1 MTAQR
6 PSIRL
11 QDKWLD
17 TLLPH
22 VADMGWTDQAVTLSA
37 REAGLSSEET
47 ALAAP
52 NGVSDLLER
61 FFDRAEEDMQA
72 ALEAQNL
79 SALRTHEK
87 VAAGI
92 RAWLGALEPHRE
104 SLERLFDRV
113 AALGHVGVHR
123 IHGDLHLGQ
132 TLRTS
137 LGWKIV
143 DFEGE
148 PAKPLAERLL
158 PDCPWRDVAGMLRS
172 FDYAPRVVERTWA
185 EDDPDG
191 ADVRAAKAQEWA
203 NRAKNHFLVA
213 YAGGDISPE
222 QRTLVEAY
230 VADKAVYETVYE
242 TRNRPTWVEIP
253 LQAVAEIGAA

>member
-22 VADMGWTDQAVTLSA
+22 VADMGWTDQAVTLAA

-61 FFDRAEEDMQA
+61 FFDRAEEGMLA
-72 ALEAQNL
+72 ALEAEDL
-79 SALRTHEK
+79 SVLRTHEK

-104 SLERLFDRV
+104 AVKRASARGFLPWNAPDAAQRTWKTADAIWTAAGDTATDYNRETKRGLLSAVLPPIVLYWQNEPDEADLDAFIEKRLENAMTF
-113 AALGHVGVHR
+113 GKWG
-123 IHGDLHLGQ
+123 
-132 TLRTS
+132 S
-137 LGWKIV
+137 KI
-143 DFEGE
+143 
-148 PAKPLAERLL
+148 AKPGLELLDRLRGRG
-158 PDCPWRDVAGMLRS
+158 DAG
-172 FDYAPRVVERTWA
+172 
-185 EDDPDG
+185 
-191 ADVRAAKAQEWA
+191 
-203 NRAKNHFLVA
+203 
-213 YAGGDISPE
+213 
-222 QRTLVEAY
+222 
-230 VADKAVYETVYE
+230 
-242 TRNRPTWVEIP
+242 
-253 LQAVAEIGAA
+253 

>member
-22 VADMGWTDQAVTLSA
+22 VVDMGWTDRAVTLAA

-72 ALEAQNL
+72 ALEAEDL
-79 SALRTHEK
+79 SVLRTHEK

-104 SLERLFDRV
+104 AVKRASARGVLPWNAPDAAKRTWKTADAIWTAAGDTATDYNRETKRGLLSAVLPPIVLYWQNEPDEADLDAFIEKRLENAMTF
-113 AALGHVGVHR
+113 GKWG
-123 IHGDLHLGQ
+123 
-132 TLRTS
+132 S
-137 LGWKIV
+137 KI
-143 DFEGE
+143 
-148 PAKPLAERLL
+148 AKPGLELLDRLRGRG
-158 PDCPWRDVAGMLRS
+158 DAG
-172 FDYAPRVVERTWA
+172 
-185 EDDPDG
+185 
-191 ADVRAAKAQEWA
+191 
-203 NRAKNHFLVA
+203 
-213 YAGGDISPE
+213 
-222 QRTLVEAY
+222 
-230 VADKAVYETVYE
+230 
-242 TRNRPTWVEIP
+242 
-253 LQAVAEIGAA
+253 

>member
-22 VADMGWTDQAVTLSA
+22 VADMGWTDQAVTLAA

-72 ALEAQNL
+72 ALEAQDL

-104 SLERLFDRV
+104 AVRRAAARGFLPWNAPDAAQRTWKTADAIWTAAGDTATDYNRETKRGLLSAVLPTIVLYWQNEPDEADLDAFIAKRLENAMTF
-113 AALGHVGVHR
+113 GKWG
-123 IHGDLHLGQ
+123 
-132 TLRTS
+132 S
-137 LGWKIV
+137 KI
-143 DFEGE
+143 
-148 PAKPLAERLL
+148 AKPGLELLDRLRGRG
-158 PDCPWRDVAGMLRS
+158 DAG
-172 FDYAPRVVERTWA
+172 
-185 EDDPDG
+185 
-191 ADVRAAKAQEWA
+191 
-203 NRAKNHFLVA
+203 
-213 YAGGDISPE
+213 
-222 QRTLVEAY
+222 
-230 VADKAVYETVYE
+230 
-242 TRNRPTWVEIP
+242 
-253 LQAVAEIGAA
+253 

>member
-104 SLERLFDRV
+104 AVKRASARGFLPWNAPDAAQRTWKTADAIWTAAGDTATDYNRETKRGLLSAVLPPIVLYWQNEPDEADLDAFIAKRLENAMTF
-113 AALGHVGVHR
+113 GKWG
-123 IHGDLHLGQ
+123 
-132 TLRTS
+132 S
-137 LGWKIV
+137 KI
-143 DFEGE
+143 
-148 PAKPLAERLL
+148 AKPGLELLDRLRGRG
-158 PDCPWRDVAGMLRS
+158 DAG
-172 FDYAPRVVERTWA
+172 
-185 EDDPDG
+185 
-191 ADVRAAKAQEWA
+191 
-203 NRAKNHFLVA
+203 
-213 YAGGDISPE
+213 
-222 QRTLVEAY
+222 
-230 VADKAVYETVYE
+230 
-242 TRNRPTWVEIP
+242 
-253 LQAVAEIGAA
+253 

>member
-37 REAGLSSEET
+37 HEAGLSSEET

-72 ALEAQNL
+72 ALDAQDL
-79 SALRTHEK
+79 TELRTHEK

-92 RAWLGALEPHRE
+92 KAWLGALEPHRE
-104 SLERLFDRV
+104 AVRRAAARGFLPWNASDAAQRTWKTADAIWTAAGDTATDYNRETKRGLLSAVLPPIVLYWQDAPDEADLDAFIEKRLDNAMTF
-113 AALGHVGVHR
+113 GKWG
-123 IHGDLHLGQ
+123 
-132 TLRTS
+132 S
-137 LGWKIV
+137 KI
-143 DFEGE
+143 
-148 PAKPLAERLL
+148 AKPGLELLDRLRGRGTS
-158 PDCPWRDVAGMLRS
+158 D
-172 FDYAPRVVERTWA
+172 
-185 EDDPDG
+185 
-191 ADVRAAKAQEWA
+191 
-203 NRAKNHFLVA
+203 
-213 YAGGDISPE
+213 
-222 QRTLVEAY
+222 
-230 VADKAVYETVYE
+230 
-242 TRNRPTWVEIP
+242 
-253 LQAVAEIGAA
+253 